1 MSSTPAEENWYSDDR
16 ATFGDRLAAA
26 REGAGLS
33 QKDVASR
40 LGVKTSVIK
49 AWEQDLKEPRA
60 NRLQMMSGL
69 LGVSLTWLLTG
80 EGDAPSLPED
90 ESYVPADIS
99 ELLSDIRALQGQIRQ
114 SSEKLAQIEKR
125 LRSALQDSAL

>member
-49 AWEQDLKEPRA
+49 AWEQDIKEPRA
-60 NRLQMMSGL
+60 NRLQMLSGL

-90 ESYVPADIS
+90 NSYVPADIS
-99 ELLSDIRALQGQIRQ
+99 DLLSDIRALQTQIKQ
-114 SSEKLAQIEKR
+114 GADKLAQIEKR

>member
-49 AWEQDLKEPRA
+49 AWEQDIKEPRA
-60 NRLQMMSGL
+60 NRLQMISGL

-80 EGDAPSLPED
+80 EGDAPSLPEHD
-90 ESYVPADIS
+90 SYVPADIS
-99 ELLSDIRALQGQIRQ
+99 ELLSDIRALQGQIKQ
-114 SSEKLAQIEKR
+114 SSDKLAQIEKR